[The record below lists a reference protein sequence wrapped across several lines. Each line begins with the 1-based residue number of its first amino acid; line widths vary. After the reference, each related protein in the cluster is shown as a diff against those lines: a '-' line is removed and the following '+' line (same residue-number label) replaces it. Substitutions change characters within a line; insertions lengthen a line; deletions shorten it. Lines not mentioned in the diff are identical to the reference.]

1 MSSADTTTL
10 SLDRYSADARALVA
24 GAQALADER
33 KHAEVQPLHLLLR
46 ALERDPGV
54 VAVFRAAGAE
64 VVELQ
69 SSAERAVG
77 ELPKGNEP
85 AYLSAAMLDLLE
97 RAQRESERDH
107 ASAVQIEHVLNALSQ
122 EIRGPAGEL
131 LGAHRI
137 GPGALR
143 PHLGALHSVPRHQ
156 RHTGGSTADIERF
169 TYDLIDDAR
178 SGRIDPVIGRDSEVR
193 RLLTI
198 LERRQKSH
206 PLLVGEPGVGKGA
219 VVGALAQ
226 RIAAGDVPTSL
237 AGARLFELDAA
248 ALVAGTRLRSDVSQ
262 RVRALLA
269 SLRDAEGSM
278 PILVARSVEQLF
290 AQGPTGS
297 AVGDLLKSPLARG
310 ELRML
315 ATTTPEGFRKI
326 ADKDSAVLRHFTNL
340 AIEEPSVDEAIEI
353 LRGIASRYEERHQ
366 VEITESA
373 IVASVRLAKRYVQDK
388 FLPDCAIDLLDET
401 AAAKRVETD
410 GIPAVVDEAIRRLES
425 IKAQL
430 HSLDKS
436 TDATTKAARAKLE
449 AEATELEPKV
459 GDMKA
464 QLESRRGAVAAV
476 RALSNELNAAR
487 AACETAREE
496 KDFAKLGELEH
507 VTVPDLEKRFNAAE
521 AAARSTGA
529 LEVSRDV
536 TEEDVAA
543 TLAVWTGI
551 PVAKMLEEEADKL
564 LKMEERLEQR
574 VIGQDDAVGA
584 ISRAVRRGRVGLRDP
599 GKPIGS
605 FLFLG
610 PSGVGKTELAK
621 ALAQFLFDDEL
632 ALTRLDMS
640 EFVERH
646 MAQRLIGA
654 PPGYADSEQGGFLTE
669 AVRRRPYSVLLFD
682 EVEKAHQDVFNL
694 LLQVLDDGRLT
705 DGRGRL
711 ADFSNTVVIMTSNI
725 GSQRILESD
734 PKLFDNADGREA
746 LRDVLLDELREF
758 FRPEFLNRVDDVVV
772 FRSLMKEHLRLIVD
786 IQLRKLERMLSDRN
800 LKLDLDDAAKDKL
813 VDLGYEPAL
822 GARPLQRAILKQVQD
837 PLAESILSAR
847 YSEGTTIRVSIKGDE
862 FVFDA

>member
-1 MSSADTTTL
+1 MASADTTTL
-10 SLDRYSADARALVA
+10 SLDRYAPDSRALVA
-24 GAQALADER
+24 SAQALADEK

-69 SSAERAVG
+69 ASAERAVA

-122 EIRGPAGEL
+122 EIRGGAGEL
-131 LGAHRI
+131 LAAHRI

-156 RHTGGSTADIERF
+156 RRGPATGGNIERY

-178 SGRIDPVIGRDSEVR
+178 EGRIDPVIGRDGEVR

-226 RIAAGDVPTSL
+226 RVAAGDVPTSL
-237 AGARLFELDAA
+237 AGVRLLELDAA
-248 ALVAGTRLRSDVSQ
+248 ALVAGTRLRSDVDE
-262 RVRALLA
+262 RVRALIA
-269 SLRDAEGSM
+269 SLRNPEGVM
-278 PILVARSVEQLF
+278 PILVVRSVEQLF
-290 AQGPTGS
+290 AQGPTGGG
-297 AVGDLLKSPLARG
+297 VGDLLKSPLARG

-315 ATTTPEGFRKI
+315 ATTTPEGLRKI
-326 ADKDSAVLRHFTNL
+326 ADKDPSVLRYFTNL
-340 AIEEPSVDEAIEI
+340 PIEEPSVDGAIEI

-366 VEITESA
+366 VQITESA

-410 GIPAVVDEAIRRLES
+410 GVPAAVDEAIRRLES

-430 HSLDKS
+430 HSLDQS
-436 TDATTKAARAKLE
+436 SDATTKAARAKLE
-449 AEATELEPKV
+449 EEAKQLEPKV
-459 GDMKA
+459 GDMRAKM
-464 QLESRRGAVAAV
+464 ESRRGAVAAV
-476 RALSNELNAAR
+476 RALGSELNAVR
-487 AACETAREE
+487 AARDAAREA
-496 KDFAKLGELEH
+496 KDFAKLGEYEH
-507 VTVPDLEKRFNAAE
+507 VTLPDLEKRHSAAE
-521 AAARSTGA
+521 AAARTTGA
-529 LEVSRDV
+529 LDVSREV

-551 PVAKMLEEEADKL
+551 PVAKMLEGEADKL

-574 VIGQDDAVGA
+574 VVGQDDAVGA
-584 ISRAVRRGRVGLRDP
+584 IARAVRRGRVGLRDP

-610 PSGVGKTELAK
+610 PSGVGKTELGK

-640 EFVERH
+640 EFMERH

-725 GSQRILESD
+725 GSQRILEAD
-734 PKLFDNADGREA
+734 PKLFDNEEGREA

-772 FRSLMKEHLRLIVD
+772 FRSLMKPHLRLIVD
-786 IQLRKLERMLSDRN
+786 IQLRKLERMLSDRK
-800 LKLDLDDAAKDKL
+800 LKLSLDDAAKDKL

-822 GARPLQRAILKQVQD
+822 GARPLRRAILRQVQD
-837 PLAESILSAR
+837 PLAESILSAK
-847 YSEGTTIRVSIKGDE
+847 YPEGTTIKVTIKNDE
-862 FVFDA
+862 FVFEV